1 MTERKGICYFIIKM
15 EKTEN
20 NKGRRMGNFFQ
31 LIEQEIRREE
41 QLLKQWNSKLESAP
55 KGYISARKRKFITS
69 YYWNREE
76 GRGEN
81 KKQVQKNITDN
92 KGFVLQLVEKQ
103 LAKKISQ
110 RCESNLRFLRKLRR
124 YYKAVD
130 INDILRQ
137 LPETYCEIIKL
148 REKKTLEARL
158 NQPYKKAP
166 FNSLSHKHETDY
178 GELVRSKSEQL
189 IANALYAYGIPF
201 HYEEIFVYRKGV
213 GSVIYP
219 DFTILLPDG
228 NVIIWEHLGLLSD
241 LGYCQR
247 TAEKLNIYQQNG
259 YTIGKN
265 LILTMD
271 DSNQNVSS
279 VLINHIIET
288 QILPHFA
295 KGGIAEKRT
304 AAAI

>member
-1 MTERKGICYFIIKM
+1 M
-15 EKTEN
+15 
-20 NKGRRMGNFFQ
+20 
-31 LIEQEIRREE
+31 
-41 QLLKQWNSKLESAP
+41 
-55 KGYISARKRKFITS
+55 
-69 YYWNREE
+69 
-76 GRGEN
+76 
-81 KKQVQKNITDN
+81 
-92 KGFVLQLVEKQ
+92 
-103 LAKKISQ
+103 
-110 RCESNLRFLRKLRR
+110 RR

-166 FNSLSHKHETDY
+166 FNALSHKHETDY